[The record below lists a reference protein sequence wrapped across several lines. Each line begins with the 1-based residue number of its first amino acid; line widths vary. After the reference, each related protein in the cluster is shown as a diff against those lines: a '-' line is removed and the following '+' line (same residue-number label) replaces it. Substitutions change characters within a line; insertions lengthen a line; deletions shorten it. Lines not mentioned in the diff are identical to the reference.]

1 MCYKVEGV
9 ARSMVQRVFSF
20 SKKIEALLGQQ
31 IPGGEVISFSSSDL
45 RVIFDNWETLTA
57 AQQTAI
63 TVVMNN
69 LNLAVEE

>member
-1 MCYKVEGV
+1 
-9 ARSMVQRVFSF
+9 MVQRAFSF
-20 SKKIEALLGQQ
+20 TKKVEALLGQQ
-31 IPGGEVISFSSSDL
+31 IPGGEVISFNSGDL
-45 RVIFDNWETLTA
+45 RVVFENWEQLSA